1 MAGRGRAVDA
11 DQRQYRS
18 LTVPYISNITIMG
31 HAGNGAECREVGDTT
46 CTTVNVAVNTRYKEK
61 GGDWKDRTT
70 WWRVSVWGKQGEWLA
85 RDCRKGSVIVASG
98 EAEVREYTDKDGK
111 PRWSAEI
118 RATSCRVVGG
128 KEAAPAADAPR
139 APTRP
144 AATSGH
150 ATLDDGPPF

>member
-1 MAGRGRAVDA
+1 M
-11 DQRQYRS
+11 
-18 LTVPYISNITIMG
+18 PYLSNITIMG
-31 HAGNGAECREVGDTT
+31 HAGNSAECREVGDTT

-85 RDCRKGSVIVASG
+85 RDCQKGSLIVASG

-128 KEAAPAADAPR
+128 KEQAATDDPR
-139 APTRP
+139 APTRATRP
-144 AATSGH
+144 AAASGGG
-150 ATLDDGPPF
+150 LIDDRPPFARFDMPA